1 MSMNFFFKAFE
12 AADVAA
18 MQQDPA
24 LIDTWVSEDE
34 KFSAEMDVGTA
45 WDVMQ
50 TALQS
55 TGFDFDTHA
64 DEALFNGAMLAEP
77 ASVARQA
84 QALAEWTPERFL
96 EAVAE
101 LGEDTE
107 LYHAEVWMDEDNLD
121 ELQDYFT
128 QLQAFYA
135 EAAAKQQGLV
145 MYVA

>member
-12 AADVAA
+12 AADLAA

-24 LIDTWVSEDE
+24 LIDTWVSQER

-50 TALQS
+50 TALQGA
-55 TGFDFDTHA
+55 GFECDAHA
-64 DEALFNGAMLAEP
+64 DEALFNGAMLAGP
-77 ASVARQA
+77 ASVAQQA
-84 QALAEWTPERFL
+84 QALAAWTPERFL

-101 LGEDTE
+101 LGVDTD
-107 LYHAEVWMDEDNLD
+107 LYHAEVWMDEDSPE
-121 ELQDYFT
+121 ELQAYFT